1 MNYQEF
7 LDTLPDESTEP
18 WVSEAALI
26 GKAIKENLS
35 VEPVLFLGS
44 GSAKFACAVGKMG
57 FKTLALEI
65 SQELA
70 KIASERVRKNE
81 LSTKVI
87 PVWAEYDKLKFDDSL
102 FPLVVAERGLLS
114 IADSP
119 EKILSELAR
128 VLSPGGR
135 LVATFF
141 KKPLSEIQLNP
152 FPTGAQFDSAGL
164 EISDKSE
171 NDWVICL
178 ILSKKRQG

>member
-7 LDTLPDESTEP
+7 LDTLPDESIEP
-18 WVSEAALI
+18 WVSEAALA

-65 SQELA
+65 SQEQSR
-70 KIASERVRKNE
+70 IASERVRENE
-81 LSTKVI
+81 LSTRVI
-87 PVWAEYDKLKFDDSL
+87 PVWAEYDKLKFDDST

-114 IADSP
+114 IAENP
-119 EKILSELAR
+119 GKILSELSR

-135 LVATFF
+135 IVATFF
-141 KKPLSEIQLNP
+141 KKPFSEIPLNP
-152 FPTGAQFDSAGL
+152 FPSEAEFPAVNL
-164 EISDKSE
+164 EISERAE
-171 NDWVICL
+171 NDEAVCL
-178 ILSKKRQG
+178 VLSKKRQG